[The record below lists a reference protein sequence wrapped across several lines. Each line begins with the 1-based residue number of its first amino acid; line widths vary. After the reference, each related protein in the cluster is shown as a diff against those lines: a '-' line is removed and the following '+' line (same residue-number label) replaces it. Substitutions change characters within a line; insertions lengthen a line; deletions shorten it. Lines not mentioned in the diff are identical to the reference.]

1 MLVSIRGG
9 NGTSVTQGTLS
20 LADGAAN
27 TLTINSA
34 TGGATVLAL
43 TSNGGGANTS
53 NLVMEVGST
62 TDKIVLGAGLR
73 ATVGGGGVN
82 LNIVGRGNLT
92 GVTQDLL
99 VAPGNTAVFTG
110 GNFILSTSGNFSGY
124 TVGLDLST
132 IGRVKLVQTPT
143 FINPTLATAY
153 WKGDET
159 GSGITG
165 VWNAF
170 TGGNLNNTNW
180 DTDASS
186 GLDAHYFPGA
196 STDVFFSANSSA
208 NTATTLGADFSIKS
222 LTFTNAGGAA
232 SIGGANTLTI
242 GTGGITV
249 NSGAAAPTISTPLV
263 IGSAQT
269 WQNDSAND
277 LTVSGAVTTTT
288 GITKAGNGALVLSGN
303 NSTFTGGLTINGGAV
318 RVSNGGALNS
328 GTPQAVT
335 FGAGATS
342 AAKLQANGNSF
353 TIGGLATNATP
364 GAPIVENANAAAATL
379 TVSQTANSTFAGLIQ
394 NGTGG
399 GALSI
404 VKAGSGTLTLTGGNT
419 YTGTTAVN
427 NGLLLVNGNQTSA
440 NGSVSVQTTG
450 ALGGTGTVGGAI
462 TINSGGR
469 ITGGDLTSI
478 GTLTLSSGLSIA
490 AGGIGYFNITNG
502 GSNDLLSI
510 GGTLSIATGG
520 IIRVSPGLTS
530 AGIYNLATY
539 TGANP
544 TLPGVAIFQDL
555 GGNALPGNYAF
566 SATGGILRL
575 TVSAASYA
583 SPSITITTP
592 IGGTRVMS
600 NQNVA
605 LTGVAGNMGNLTLNA
620 TLADN
625 GGDLVVS
632 GFSPATPTLVAGAST
647 GYTASIATGSTL
659 GTRSFSVKSTGSPSD
674 PAVAAV
680 TSSLSV
686 LGNRTVTAP
695 ASPIN
700 LGVLHVNNTVP
711 LAGGFSLT
719 STQLDSEYTRVTV
732 PNGTNGS
739 VTISGGNPGTA
750 FNGSNSDT
758 RAITGTFA
766 TAGTKSG
773 SVVLNTV
780 GEGLVGEVVNNV
792 TVGYTASV
800 FSGQAKYADIGA
812 AGSWGTAANWDD
824 LDVLNIGG
832 DGAPGLDGAVSI
844 GDKATFADV
853 GGPAAVTVNLDG
865 VSPSLAGITLSGVT
879 TAYNIAT
886 GTGGTIT
893 LQNAATPINATGN
906 SGHRIST
913 VLTGSGGLQKTG
925 AANLQ
930 LDNGNTYTGATAVTN
945 GVLVLNATNAL
956 PTTTVVTLGDGATSS
971 GKIQIGTAASSR
983 LQTIAGLNVSGIGT
997 ANRVVGGNS
1006 TASTLTVNVAANT
1019 VNTYTG
1025 FLGGPGTNENSLAL
1039 TKSGQGTLALTQ
1051 APTYTG
1057 TTTISLGVLQTANA
1071 SDLAGYVNIVGG
1083 GSAAASAVWQTQ
1095 GTITKT
1101 LGTAVGNIRL
1111 VGGTGFSAVGG
1122 PLTVTLNGGAQVQH
1136 NAGNFLDNAGFV
1148 LGSTTSDNQVNF
1160 TNAINLNTGDGFQ
1173 RVFYVEKSLVSSNA
1187 SALLSGVLS
1196 SGTNLTGFS
1205 KQGGGT
1211 LYLSALNQFGGQL
1224 TVVDGFLVAQNN
1236 SPVGGFGAFG
1246 SGAINSTINVGA
1258 GNTPVST
1265 GVGIYI
1271 SGGDFTVARPFNVVA
1286 QTNNP
1291 NLAVIF
1297 GGLTNNVMAFTGN
1310 IATAQNLKIT
1320 QVATTG
1326 GNGLTLSGAITTASG
1341 TEKTVTFD
1349 NVGAVLYSG
1358 VASGLNIALAK
1369 TNTGTTTLTGNNSYS
1384 GTTTISNGVLQVG
1397 NGGTTGTLGSGAVT
1411 DNASLVFNRSDTLSV
1426 ANAISGTGSVTN
1438 NGGAANVLNL
1448 NGTQSYATLNANSGT
1463 TNVNSSFTA
1472 PATVNANGGSLTF
1485 STSQTLTALNIGAG
1499 ATVTFQDLP
1508 SFADFGGPTTA
1519 AVPEPG
1525 TMGLLVVGALG
1536 MLARRRRKA

>member
-1 MLVSIRGG
+1 
-9 NGTSVTQGTLS
+9 
-20 LADGAAN
+20 
-27 TLTINSA
+27 
-34 TGGATVLAL
+34 
-43 TSNGGGANTS
+43 
-53 NLVMEVGST
+53 
-62 TDKIVLGAGLR
+62 
-73 ATVGGGGVN
+73 
-82 LNIVGRGNLT
+82 
-92 GVTQDLL
+92 
-99 VAPGNTAVFTG
+99 
-110 GNFILSTSGNFSGY
+110 
-124 TVGLDLST
+124 
-132 IGRVKLVQTPT
+132 
-143 FINPTLATAY
+143 
-153 WKGDET
+153 
-159 GSGITG
+159 
-165 VWNAF
+165 
-170 TGGNLNNTNW
+170 
-180 DTDASS
+180 
-186 GLDAHYFPGA
+186 
-196 STDVFFSANSSA
+196 
-208 NTATTLGADFSIKS
+208 
-222 LTFTNAGGAA
+222 
-232 SIGGANTLTI
+232 
-242 GTGGITV
+242 
-249 NSGAAAPTISTPLV
+249 
-263 IGSAQT
+263 
-269 WQNDSAND
+269 
-277 LTVSGAVTTTT
+277 
-288 GITKAGNGALVLSGN
+288 
-303 NSTFTGGLTINGGAV
+303 LTINGGAV
-318 RVSNGGALNS
+318 RVGNAGALNS

-353 TIGGLATNATP
+353 TIGGLSTNATP
-364 GAPIVENANAAAATL
+364 GSPIVENANAAAATL

-427 NGLLLVNGNQTSA
+427 NGLLLVNGNQTAA
-440 NGSVSVQTTG
+440 NGLVSVQTTG

-469 ITGGDLTSI
+469 ITGGDLTSV
-478 GTLTLSSGLSIA
+478 GTLTLSSDLSIA

-510 GGTLSIATGG
+510 GGTLSIANGG

-530 AGIYNLATY
+530 AAIYNLATY

-544 TLPGVAIFQDL
+544 TLPGVAVFQDL
-555 GGNALPGNYAF
+555 GGNALPANYAF

-583 SPSITITTP
+583 SPTITIATP

-605 LTGVAGNMGNLTLNA
+605 LTGVAGNSGNLTLNA
-620 TLADN
+620 TLANN

-632 GFSPATPTLVAGAST
+632 GFSPATPTLAAGTST

-674 PAVAAV
+674 PAVAAA
-680 TSSLSV
+680 TSSLIV

-780 GEGLVGEVVNNV
+780 GEGLAGEVVNNV
-792 TVGYTASV
+792 AVGYTASV

-812 AGSWGTAANWDD
+812 TGSWGPAANWDD

-853 GGPAAVTVNLDG
+853 GGGPAAVTVNLDG

-886 GTGGTIT
+886 GSGGTIT

-906 SGHRIST
+906 AGHRISA
-913 VLTGSGGLQKTG
+913 VMTGSGGLQKTG

-930 LDNGNTYTGATAVTN
+930 LDGASTYTGATAVTN
-945 GVLVLNATNAL
+945 GVLILNATNAI
-956 PTTTVVTLGDGATSS
+956 PATTVVTLGDGATTS
-971 GKIQIGTAASSR
+971 GKLQIGTAASSR
-983 LQTIAGLNVSGIGT
+983 LQTIAGLNVSGTGT

-1101 LGTAVGNIRL
+1101 LGTAFGNIRL

-1122 PLTVTLNGGAQVQH
+1122 PLTVTLNGGAQVTH

-1148 LGSTTSDNQVNF
+1148 FGSTTSDNQVNF
-1160 TNAINLNTGDGFQ
+1160 TNAINLNTTDGFQ

-1196 SGTNLTGFS
+1196 SGNNQTGFS

-1211 LYLSALNQFGGQL
+1211 LYLSGLNQFGGQL

-1236 SPVGGFGAFG
+1236 SPVGAAGAFG
-1246 SGAINSTINVGA
+1246 SGAITSTINVGA
-1258 GNTPVST
+1258 GNTPVPT

-1297 GGLTNNVMAFTGN
+1297 GGLTNNAMAFTGN
-1310 IATAQNLKIT
+1310 IATAQNLRIT

-1326 GNGLTLSGAITTASG
+1326 LNGLTLSGAITTASG
-1341 TEKTVTFD
+1341 TVKTVTFD

-1358 VASGLNIALAK
+1358 VASGLIAFAK
-1369 TNTGTTTLTGNNSYS
+1369 MSAGTTTLTGNNSYT

-1397 NGGTTGTLGSGAVT
+1397 SGGTTGTLGSGAVT
-1411 DNASLVFNRSDTLSV
+1411 DNASLVFNRSDTLTV

-1438 NGGAANVLNL
+1438 NGGASNVLNL
-1448 NGTQSYATLNANSGT
+1448 NGAQSYATLNANAGT
-1463 TNVNSSFTA
+1463 TNLNSSFTA
-1472 PATVNANGGSLTF
+1472 PATVNANAS
-1485 STSQTLTALNIGAG
+1485 STVNIGASQTLTALNIGG
-1499 ATVTFQDLP
+1499 PATFGEEPGLA
-1508 SFADFGGPTTA
+1508 SFGGPTTA